1 MRKRDKPSQI
11 PMGGRCQN
19 EGRRPDGRRPSS

>member
-11 PMGGRCQN
+11 PMVCRFQN